1 MNQSILPGTEGE
13 KVFDAAIA
21 KVNNTVDSKNVLFP
35 GCKVKVDMKSIAK
48 HQAYT
53 IAVDLHGVD
62 LFFAGG
68 YYNITNPNHPKYF
81 AMLVDAKLSY
91 WFCVPLCA
99 VTRMLSWAIPLDSLS
114 AMASFLSNALSR
126 YSKFFACSSRNYRR

>member
-1 MNQSILPGTEGE
+1 MNQSVLPGTEGE
-13 KVFDAAIA
+13 KVSDAVIP

-35 GCKVKVDMKSIAK
+35 GCKVMVDMKSIAK

-62 LFFAGG
+62 LFFAGA

-81 AMLVDAKLSY
+81 AML
-91 WFCVPLCA
+91 
-99 VTRMLSWAIPLDSLS
+99 
-114 AMASFLSNALSR
+114 
-126 YSKFFACSSRNYRR
+126 